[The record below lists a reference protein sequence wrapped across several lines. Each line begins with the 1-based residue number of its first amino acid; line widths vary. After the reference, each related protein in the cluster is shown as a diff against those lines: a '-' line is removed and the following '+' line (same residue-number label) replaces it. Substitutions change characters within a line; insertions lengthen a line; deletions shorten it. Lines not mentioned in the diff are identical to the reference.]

1 MFSIYLDDKILY
13 STDLYDEYDTNLI
26 SPSCTVEIGRAG
38 ALSFTLPPSHYLY
51 GEVKKLVS
59 VVRAYYMRAE
69 IFSGR
74 VLQTS
79 LDTER
84 NKTVQCEGNLTYFL
98 DSAFPPLE
106 EKMTIKDFFLLCIAT
121 HNAQVEPAKQFT
133 PGIINAKKINEE
145 EVFSLTG
152 FTDIKSVLDDSLI
165 NTYGGY
171 LRTRA
176 LDDRTY
182 IDYISDYGKVSNQIL
197 EFGENILEYSQEED
211 ANDIFTVLIPIGD
224 IQQANQENLQ
234 AKTITTI
241 APVNNGSTMI
251 DLPTGQERYGRIVK
265 TETFSGITDPQELKN
280 RALQYIEDNHTEPP
294 LKLTLRAIDLK
305 AFNWT
310 MDMFEVGVQYRV
322 VSKPH
327 NIDRLLTC
335 SKIEYKIGDLAN
347 TKLTLE
353 VLKQQVDGNSFRPL
367 KGESLSSAVGG
378 SSGGRGG
385 GSGGKAWK
393 HITEGDEWVKIVA
406 KQVDILAQNLNIQVE
421 SLRIEARDTQA
432 GLETSITQTAS
443 EIRLEARNT
452 KEGLESSLSIT
463 AEQIRSEVVNTQA
476 GLQTSITQTAAEIR
490 LEASNTKQGLES
502 SISQTA
508 ERIRTEVRN
517 VKEGLE
523 SSINQTA
530 TSITLQVK
538 NVKESLQSQIDVKAD
553 SITLSTVKGQLE
565 GSIQTLAGEVR
576 LKASSADMQSAL
588 LLKADSATMS
598 TIKGQLEGSIQTLA
612 GEVALK
618 ASAADMNSKLNLKAD
633 SATLT
638 TVKGQLEGSIQ
649 TLAGEVN
656 LKASTASMNSALKL
670 KADSATLETV
680 KGNLQSS
687 ITTNAR
693 NIDLKV
699 SKDGVITSINV
710 SSEGVRINAAKLNV
724 SGIIEAGSITVK
736 NDLDSVSARI
746 NNIISGNIQATLL
759 STVKLDAPTISSTNI
774 TALGSISA
782 PSIAATSGLILQGSF
797 MTRKTAKVVTGAT
810 ITFSKILV
818 KSALTQTQYYVVRD
832 DLKLNVTTTTLTYAG
847 Q

>member
-13 STDLYDEYDTNLI
+13 STDLYGEYDTNLI

-59 VVRAYYMRAE
+59 VVRAYYMRTE
-69 IFSGR
+69 IFNGR
-74 VLQTS
+74 VLQTL

-106 EKMTIKDFFLLCIAT
+106 DKMTVKDFFLLCLAS

-145 EVFSLTG
+145 ETFSLTG
-152 FTDIKSVLDDSLI
+152 FTDTKTVLDDTLI
-165 NTYGGY
+165 NSYGGY
-171 LRTRA
+171 LRTRT
-176 LDDRTY
+176 LGDRTY
-182 IDYISDYGKVSNQIL
+182 IDYLKDYGKVSNQVL
-197 EFGENILEYSQEED
+197 EFGDNILEYSQEED

-251 DLPTGQERYGRIVK
+251 DLPIGQERYGRIVK

-280 RALQYIEDNHTEPP
+280 RALEYIEDNHTEPP

-322 VSKPH
+322 ISKPH

-353 VLKQQVDGNSFRPL
+353 VLKQQVGGNSFRPI
-367 KGESLSSAVGG
+367 KGESLSSSVAS

-393 HITEGDEWVKIVA
+393 HITEGDDWVKIAA
-406 KQVDILAQNLNIQVE
+406 KKIDIIADDLNIQVKN
-421 SLRIEARDTQA
+421 LRIEAKDIKE
-432 GLETSITQTAS
+432 GLETSISQTAR
-443 EIRLEARNT
+443 EIRLEAKNT
-452 KEGLESSLSIT
+452 KEGLESSISVT
-463 AEQIRSEVVNTQA
+463 AEQIRAEVVNT
-476 GLQTSITQTAAEIR
+476 
-490 LEASNTKQGLES
+490 
-502 SISQTA
+502 
-508 ERIRTEVRN
+508 
-517 VKEGLE
+517 KEGLE
-523 SSINQTA
+523 TSINQTA
-530 TSITLQVK
+530 TEIRLEAK
-538 NVKESLQSQIDVKAD
+538 NTKEGLQSQIDVKAD

-565 GSIQTLAGEVR
+565 GAIQTLAGEVR

-588 LLKADSATMS
+588 ILKADSATMN
-598 TIKGQLEGSIQTLA
+598 TIKGNLEGSIQTLA

-649 TLAGEVN
+649 TLAGQVI
-656 LKASTASMNSALKL
+656 LKASAADMNSRLNL

-699 SKDGVITSINV
+699 SKNDVITSINV
-710 SSEGVRINAAKLNV
+710 SAEGVKINASKLNV
-724 SGIIEAGSITVK
+724 SGIIEAGGIAVKGDVTGLTGRFDNLTSGATTATFLKATTVQATNTLLGNIITAT
-736 NDLDSVSARI
+736 NYVSAP
-746 NNIISGNIQATLL
+746 TLHC
-759 STVKLDAPTISSTNI
+759 
-774 TALGSISA
+774 
-782 PSIAATSGLILQGSF
+782 
-797 MTRKTAKVVTGAT
+797 
-810 ITFSKILV
+810 
-818 KSALTQTQYYVVRD
+818 
-832 DLKLNVTTTTLTYAG
+832 TTLKIGTDTVSRTRAMVVSKVDFDKNYHDVRNADNSGTVRVLAANTYIAVTAG
-847 Q
+847 YVYFYA

>member
-69 IFSGR
+69 IFNGR
-74 VLQTS
+74 VLQTL

-106 EKMTIKDFFLLCIAT
+106 DKMTVKDFFLLCLAS

-145 EVFSLTG
+145 EIFSLTG
-152 FTDIKSVLDDSLI
+152 FTDTKTVLDDTLI
-165 NTYGGY
+165 NSYGGY

-176 LDDRTY
+176 LGDRTY
-182 IDYISDYGKVSNQIL
+182 IDYIRDYGKVSNQIL
-197 EFGENILEYSQEED
+197 EFGENILEFSQEED

-224 IQQANQENLQ
+224 IQQVDQENLKAQ
-234 AKTITTI
+234 IITTI
-241 APVNNGSTMI
+241 APANNGSTMI
-251 DLPTGQERYGRIVK
+251 DLPIGQERYGRIVK

-335 SKIEYKIGDLAN
+335 SKIEYRIGDLAN

-353 VLKQQVDGNSFRPL
+353 VLKQQVGGNSFRPL

-393 HITEGDEWVKIVA
+393 HITEGDDWVKIAA
-406 KQVDILAQNLNIQVE
+406 KQIDIVAENLDIEVE
-421 SLRIEARDTQA
+421 NLRIEAKDA
-432 GLETSITQTAS
+432 KEGLETSITQTAS
-443 EIRLEARNT
+443 EIRLEAKNT
-452 KEGLESSLSIT
+452 KEELESSISVT
-463 AEQIRSEVVNTQA
+463 AEQIRAEVENTKD
-476 GLQTSITQTAAEIR
+476 GLETSINQTATEIR
-490 LEASNTKQGLES
+490 LEAANTKQGLES

-508 ERIRTEVRN
+508 ESIRSDVRN
-517 VKEGLE
+517 IQEGLE

-530 TSITLQVK
+530 SSIRLEVK
-538 NVKESLQSQIDVKAD
+538 NVKENLQSEIDVKAD

-588 LLKADSATMS
+588 NLKADSATMN
-598 TIKGQLEGSIQTLA
+598 TIKGDLEGSIQTLA

-633 SATLT
+633 SATLS

-656 LKASTASMNSALKL
+656 LKASAASMNSALNL

-680 KGNLQSS
+680 RGNLQSS

-699 SKDGVITSINV
+699 SKNGVITSINV
-710 SSEGVRINAAKLNV
+710 SSEGVKINASKLNV
-724 SGIIEAGSITVK
+724 SGIIEAGGIAVKGDVTGLTGSFDNLTSGATTATFLKATTIQGTNSVLGAIITATNYVTAPTLHCNTLKIGTDTVSKTSALVVTNVDFTKNYHDVRNSTNTGTVK
-736 NDLDSVSARI
+736 VLASNTYISV
-746 NNIISGNIQATLL
+746 
-759 STVKLDAPTISSTNI
+759 
-774 TALGSISA
+774 
-782 PSIAATSGLILQGSF
+782 TSKYIYFYS
-797 MTRKTAKVVTGAT
+797 
-810 ITFSKILV
+810 
-818 KSALTQTQYYVVRD
+818 
-832 DLKLNVTTTTLTYAG
+832 
-847 Q
+847 

>member
-13 STDLYDEYDTNLI
+13 STDLYDEYDTTVI

-59 VVRAYYMRAE
+59 VVRAYYMRTE
-69 IFSGR
+69 IFNGR
-74 VLQTS
+74 VLQTL

-106 EKMTIKDFFLLCIAT
+106 DKMTVKDFFLLCIAS

-133 PGIINAKKINEE
+133 PGIINAKKANEE
-145 EVFSLTG
+145 ETFSLTG
-152 FTDIKSVLDDSLI
+152 FTDTKTVLDDTLI
-165 NTYGGY
+165 NSYGGY
-171 LRTRA
+171 LRTRT
-176 LDDRTY
+176 LGDRTY
-182 IDYISDYGKVSNQIL
+182 IDYLKDYGKVSNQVL
-197 EFGENILEYSQEED
+197 EFGDNILEYSQEED

-241 APVNNGSTMI
+241 APVNNGSSMI
-251 DLPTGQERYGRIVK
+251 DLPIGQERYGRIVK

-305 AFNWT
+305 AFNWA

-335 SKIEYKIGDLAN
+335 SKIEYTIGDLAN

-353 VLKQQVDGNSFRPL
+353 VLKQQVGGNSFRPI
-367 KGESLSSAVGG
+367 KGESLSSSVA
-378 SSGGRGG
+378 SSS

-393 HITEGDEWVKIVA
+393 HITEGDDWVKIAA
-406 KQVDILAQNLNIQVE
+406 KKIDIIAEDLNIQVE
-421 SLRIEARDTQA
+421 NLRIEAKDTKE
-432 GLETSITQTAS
+432 GLETSISQTAK
-443 EIRLEARNT
+443 EIRLEAKNTKEELESSISVTAEQIRAEVGNT
-452 KEGLESSLSIT
+452 KEGLE
-463 AEQIRSEVVNTQA
+463 
-476 GLQTSITQTAAEIR
+476 TSINQTAAEIR
-490 LEASNTKQGLES
+490 LEAKNTKQGLES

-508 ERIRTEVRN
+508 EQIRAEVRN

-523 SSINQTA
+523 SSIDQTA
-530 TSITLQVK
+530 SSIRLEVK
-538 NVKESLQSQIDVKAD
+538 NVKEELQSQIDVKAD

-565 GSIQTLAGEVR
+565 GSIQTLAGEVA

-588 LLKADSATMS
+588 NLKADSATMN
-598 TIKGQLEGSIQTLA
+598 TIKGDLEGSIQTLA

-649 TLAGEVN
+649 TLAGEVA

-680 KGNLQSS
+680 RGNLQSS
-687 ITTNAR
+687 ITTNAS
-693 NIDLKV
+693 NINLKV
-699 SKDGVITSINV
+699 SKNGVITAINV
-710 SSEGVRINAAKLNV
+710 SSEGVKIDASKLSV
-724 SGIIEAGSITVK
+724 SGIIEAGGIAVKGDVSGLTGKFNNLMSGVTTASFLKATTV
-736 NDLDSVSARI
+736 
-746 NNIISGNIQATLL
+746 QATHTL
-759 STVKLDAPTISSTNI
+759 SGPII
-774 TALGSISA
+774 TATNYVTAPILQCTTLRIGTDTVSKTSA
-782 PSIAATSGLILQGSF
+782 TVVSKVDFTKNYHDVRNADNTGTVRVLASNTYIAVTSG
-797 MTRKTAKVVTGAT
+797 T
-810 ITFSKILV
+810 IYF
-818 KSALTQTQYYVVRD
+818 
-832 DLKLNVTTTTLTYAG
+832 YA
-847 Q
+847 

>member
-59 VVRAYYMRAE
+59 VVRAYYMRTE
-69 IFSGR
+69 IFNGR
-74 VLQTS
+74 VLQTL

-106 EKMTIKDFFLLCIAT
+106 DKMTVKDFFLLCLAS

-133 PGIINAKKINEE
+133 PGIINANKINEE
-145 EVFSLTG
+145 ETFSLTG
-152 FTDIKSVLDDSLI
+152 FTDTKTVLDDTLI
-165 NTYGGY
+165 NSYGGY
-171 LRTRA
+171 LRTRT
-176 LDDRTY
+176 LGDRTY
-182 IDYISDYGKVSNQIL
+182 IDYLKDYGKVSNQIL

-224 IQQANQENLQ
+224 IQQANQKNLKAQ
-234 AKTITTI
+234 TITTI

-251 DLPTGQERYGRIVK
+251 DLPVGQEQYGRIVK

-280 RALQYIEDNHTEPP
+280 RALQFIEDNHTEPP
-294 LKLTLRAIDLK
+294 LKLELRAIDLK
-305 AFNWT
+305 AFNWSL
-310 MDMFEVGVQYRV
+310 DMFEVGVQYRV

-335 SKIEYKIGDLAN
+335 SKIEYRIGDLAN

-353 VLKQQVDGNSFRPL
+353 VLKQQVGGNSFRPL

-378 SSGGRGG
+378 SGGGRGG

-393 HITEGDEWVKIVA
+393 HITEGEDWVKIAAKKIDIVA
-406 KQVDILAQNLNIQVE
+406 EDLDIQVE
-421 SLRIEARDTQA
+421 NLRIEAKDTKE

-443 EIRLEARNT
+443 EIRLEAKNT
-452 KEGLESSLSIT
+452 KDGLESSISQT
-463 AEQIRSEVVNTQA
+463 AEQIRTEVENTKD
-476 GLQTSITQTAAEIR
+476 GLETSINQTAAEIR
-490 LEASNTKQGLES
+490 LEAKNTKQGLES

-508 ERIRTEVRN
+508 EQIRTEVKNTKEGLESAINQTASSIRLEVKN
-517 VKEGLE
+517 VKEGL
-523 SSINQTA
+523 
-530 TSITLQVK
+530 
-538 NVKESLQSQIDVKAD
+538 QSEIDVKAD

-565 GSIQTLAGEVR
+565 GSIQTLAGEVQ
-576 LKASSADMQSAL
+576 LKASSAEMLSAL
-588 LLKADSATMS
+588 NLKADSATMN
-598 TIKGQLEGSIQTLA
+598 TIKGDLEGSIQTLA
-612 GEVALK
+612 GEVNLK
-618 ASAADMNSKLNLKAD
+618 ASNADMNSKLNLKAD

-656 LKASTASMNSALKL
+656 LKASTASMNSALML

-680 KGNLQSS
+680 RGNLQSS
-687 ITTNAR
+687 ITTNAT
-693 NIDLKV
+693 NIGLKV
-699 SKDGVITSINV
+699 SKNGVITSINV
-710 SSEGVRINAAKLNV
+710 SSEGVKIDAAKLNV

-759 STVKLDAPTISSTNI
+759 SAVRLNAPTVDSTTI
-774 TALGSISA
+774 TAKTSISA
-782 PSIAATSGLILQGSF
+782 PIIAATSGLALEGSV
-797 MTRKTAKVVTGAT
+797 MKRKTVNVVTGAS
-810 ITFSKILV
+810 ITFGKILV
-818 KSALTQTQYYVVRD
+818 KSALTETQYYVVRD
-832 DLKLNVTTTTLTYAG
+832 NLALNVTTTTLTYAG